1 MNEAVKLL
9 VDIAGYTER
18 EASEKFRIEETDKQ
32 WTIKAIGYLDAKT
45 WKTILE
51 AVSDRGG
58 GYTKD
63 ESTKFAIFTIP
74 KVSGSQISH
83 VEEVASMEKNIPEE
97 GDYALSRSMKG
108 KLGQLVPC
116 LKDGE
121 DIVIDGFHRL
131 KVNPNAWTVK
141 LDHIKTPVDRAM
153 ARMTVNFCRRHYTSE
168 EMTNDIGLLI
178 GAGYTVQQIAETT
191 GISERT
197 IYSYM
202 PQQLKDQKL
211 SEAQKKGWEEK
222 KEKEFARLQTTL
234 KTQETP
240 KGIIEQPQKM
250 NGTQVYQKYLGG
262 TRECEQ
268 CGQQSPRQSMHFVNN
283 KLVCPQCAGKT
294 ERPPITK
301 PEPPQKPY
309 KEKPEQRRAVM
320 QPQKSKFE
328 LAVIQELQTE
338 GYQIETDREFCLVK
352 TIPDGIL
359 HRKAGKPLAIYID
372 SVETHPEG
380 NETDDFCRTK
390 LKKFYGFDICEV
402 RYESDTKE
410 ERQHAKDKIKEF
422 LKW

>member
-1 MNEAVKLL
+1 
-9 VDIAGYTER
+9 
-18 EASEKFRIEETDKQ
+18 
-32 WTIKAIGYLDAKT
+32 
-45 WKTILE
+45 
-51 AVSDRGG
+51 
-58 GYTKD
+58 
-63 ESTKFAIFTIP
+63 
-74 KVSGSQISH
+74 
-83 VEEVASMEKNIPEE
+83 MEKNIPEE

-178 GAGYTVQQIAETT
+178 DAGYTVQQIAETT

-320 QPQKSKFE
+320 QPQKSKIEWKIVEALRAKGYNVTTDIPIVVKEIVTTPDFNFTLPNGKVVHGYIDGVIHE
-328 LAVIQELQTE
+328 GKRRDKDEDLRDLLRKAEPNCLIIAVDVKGESDSEALAKIK
-338 GYQIETDREFCLVK
+338 QIE
-352 TIPDGIL
+352 
-359 HRKAGKPLAIYID
+359 
-372 SVETHPEG
+372 
-380 NETDDFCRTK
+380 
-390 LKKFYGFDICEV
+390 
-402 RYESDTKE
+402 
-410 ERQHAKDKIKEF
+410 EF